1 LPPTGLA
8 QLYAADE
15 LFVTGTVGGLVPMLT
30 IDGRQI
36 GRTRPGPV
44 TVLLSKAFA
53 DLTATI
59 GTPVC

>member
-1 LPPTGLA
+1 VPA

-15 LFVTGTVGGLVPMLT
+15 VFVTGTIGGLVPVLA

-36 GRTRPGPV
+36 GSTRPGPV
-44 TVLLSKAFA
+44 TALPTEAFA
-53 DLTATI
+53 DLTAAT